1 MRTKVH
7 KWGNS
12 LALRIPKAFA
22 ADAQIENDS
31 VVEVLFLDGQIV
43 VRPVVASKLTLEQLL
58 AAVNAENL
66 HHETDTGLAVGYEV
80 W

>member
-1 MRTKVH
+1 MRTKIH
-7 KWGNS
+7 MWGNS

-22 ADAQIENDS
+22 ADARIENES
-31 VVEVLFLDGQIV
+31 VVEMLFLDGQIV
-43 VRPVVASKLTLEQLL
+43 VRPVTASKLTLEQLL

-66 HHETDTGLAVGYEV
+66 HHETDTGLAIGNEV